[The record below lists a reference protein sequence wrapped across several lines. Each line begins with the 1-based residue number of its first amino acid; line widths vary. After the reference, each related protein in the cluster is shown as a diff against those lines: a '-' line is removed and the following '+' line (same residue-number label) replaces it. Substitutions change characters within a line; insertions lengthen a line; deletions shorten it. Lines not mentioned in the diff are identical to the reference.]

1 MMNYLSKFNLGHLN
15 NQIVI
20 AGLGSISNFCILY
33 FASNI
38 FTSISEA
45 SEFLALYSFAIIL
58 SSYFSYTSLFRNG
71 AANKLVVDLSFY
83 GLALVMILVAII
95 HNADRWMLS
104 VLIVALMF
112 TKDIYRFVGI
122 NNSKQDNFG
131 IRWSVLMLSLV
142 AFIFLV
148 NYYFSIKPIY
158 LLILSSIFTLQLG
171 SVFLF
176 KLDGGSVQ
184 FSKKLINS
192 INLTFSAAAEI
203 MPIMA
208 GYFVNVYTINIMMA
222 DDYVDYRRSFAI
234 IGISS
239 LIGSISLVVFSNGR
253 IVLTNYLVHL
263 SVLLFISMLVSFYF
277 HDSLNVMI
285 VTTLLVFSVSAA
297 INSYNKINL
306 TKMQYFY
313 LTSVPAL
320 AIITYILISTHLVP
334 VRLLLALSSIQVIY
348 CIISHVIIRSKPTPT
363 SKSPLPF

>member
-1 MMNYLSKFNLGHLN
+1 MNYLSKFYSDHLS

-33 FASNI
+33 FANNL

-45 SEFLALYSFAIIL
+45 SEFLAMYSFAIIL

-83 GLALVMILVAII
+83 GLVSVMILVATI
-95 HNADRWMLS
+95 HNADRWILS

-112 TKDIYRFVGI
+112 TKDIYRFIGV
-122 NNSKQDNFG
+122 NNLKQDNFG
-131 IRWSVLMLSLV
+131 SRWGAIVLSLV

-148 NYYFSIKPIY
+148 DYYFSIKAINT
-158 LLILSSIFTLQLG
+158 LILSSIFTLQLS

-176 KLDGGSVQ
+176 KLDGDSVQ
-184 FSKKLINS
+184 FSKKPINS

-203 MPIMA
+203 MPIIA

-222 DDYVDYRRSFAI
+222 DEYVDYRRSFAI

-239 LIGSISLVVFSNGR
+239 LVGSISLVFFSKGR
-253 IVLTNYLVHL
+253 IVLTNYLTHL

-277 HDSLNVMI
+277 QDSLNVMI
-285 VTTLLVFSVSAA
+285 LTTLLVFSVSAT

-306 TKMQYFY
+306 NKIQYFY
-313 LTSVPAL
+313 LTGVPAL
-320 AIITYILISTHLVP
+320 AITTYILISSHLAP
-334 VRLLLALSSIQVIY
+334 VRLLFVLSSIQVIY
-348 CIISHVIIRSKPTPT
+348 CFISHAIIRSKPAPYT
-363 SKSPLPF
+363 KSQFPF

>member
-1 MMNYLSKFNLGHLN
+1 MNHLSKFYSGHLS

-33 FASNI
+33 FASNLFI
-38 FTSISEA
+38 SISEA

-71 AANKLVVDLSFY
+71 AANKLVVDPSFY
-83 GLALVMILVAII
+83 GLALLMILVATI

-104 VLIVALMF
+104 VLVVALMF

-122 NNSKQDNFG
+122 NNLKQGNFC
-131 IRWSVLMLSLV
+131 IRWGVLVLSLA

-148 NYYFSIKPIY
+148 DYYFSLKPIY
-158 LLILSSIFTLQLG
+158 TIILSAIFALQLS

-176 KLDGGSVQ
+176 KLDGSSVQ
-184 FSKKLINS
+184 FSRKPINL
-192 INLTFSAAAEI
+192 INLTYSAAAEI

-222 DDYVDYRRSFAI
+222 DEYVDYRRSFAI

-239 LIGSISLVVFSNGR
+239 LIGSISLVIFSNGR
-253 IVLTNYLVHL
+253 IILVRYLKHL
-263 SVLLFISMLVSFYF
+263 FILLFISMLVSFYF
-277 HDSLNVMI
+277 QDSLNVMI

-297 INSYNKINL
+297 INSYNKIYL

-313 LTSVPAL
+313 LTSIPAL
-320 AIITYILISTHLVP
+320 VITTYILISNHLAP
-334 VRLLLALSSIQVIY
+334 VRLLIALSSIQVIY
-348 CIISHVIIRSKPTPT
+348 CVISYAIIGSKRTPNG
-363 SKSPLPF
+363 KSPFPF

>member
-1 MMNYLSKFNLGHLN
+1 MNYFSKFYSGHLS

-33 FASNI
+33 FASNL

-71 AANKLVVDLSFY
+71 AANKLVVDISFY
-83 GLALVMILVAII
+83 GLALVMILVATI
-95 HNADRWMLS
+95 HDADRWMLS

-112 TKDIYRFVGI
+112 TKDIYRFIGI
-122 NNSKQDNFG
+122 SSSKQDDFG
-131 IRWSVLMLSLV
+131 IRWSVLVLSLV

-148 NYYFSIKPIY
+148 DYYFSIKPIY
-158 LLILSSIFTLQLG
+158 TLVLSSIFTLQLG

-176 KLDGGSVQ
+176 KLDGDYVQ
-184 FSKKLINS
+184 FLNKPTNS

-222 DDYVDYRRSFAI
+222 DEYVDYRRSFAI

-239 LIGSISLVVFSNGR
+239 LVGSISLVVFSSGR
-253 IVLTNYLVHL
+253 IVLKNYLVHL
-263 SVLLFISMLVSFYF
+263 SVLLFVSMIVSVYF
-277 HDSLNVMI
+277 QDSLNVMI

-306 TKMQYFY
+306 TRVQYFY

-320 AIITYILISTHLVP
+320 AITTYILISNHLAP
-334 VRLLLALSSIQVIY
+334 ARLLLALSSIQVIY
-348 CIISHVIIRSKPTPT
+348 CIISHAIIRSKPA
-363 SKSPLPF
+363 SK

>member
-1 MMNYLSKFNLGHLN
+1 MNRLSKFYSGHLSR
-15 NQIVI
+15 QIVI
-20 AGLGSISNFCILY
+20 SGLVSISNFCILY
-33 FASNI
+33 FASKL
-38 FTSISEA
+38 FTSITEA

-71 AANKLVVDLSFY
+71 VANKLVIDLSFY
-83 GLALVMILVAII
+83 GLALVMILVATI

-122 NNSKQDNFG
+122 NNSKQNNFG
-131 IRWSVLMLSLV
+131 IRWSVLVLSLV
-142 AFIFLV
+142 VLV
-148 NYYFSIKPIY
+148 FMVDYYFTIKPINT
-158 LLILSSIFTLQLG
+158 LILSSIFTLQLG

-176 KLDGGSVQ
+176 KLDGDSVQ
-184 FSKKLINS
+184 FSKKPINS

-222 DDYVDYRRSFAI
+222 DEYVDYRRSFAI

-239 LIGSISLVVFSNGR
+239 LIGSISLVVFSTGR
-253 IVLTNYLVHL
+253 IVLANYLVHL

-277 HDSLNVMI
+277 QDSLNIMI

-306 TKMQYFY
+306 AKMQYFL
-313 LTSVPAL
+313 LTSVPAI
-320 AIITYILISTHLVP
+320 AITTYILISTHLTP
-334 VRLLLALSSIQVIY
+334 VRLLLVLSTVQVFY
-348 CIISHVIIRSKPTPT
+348 CIISHAIIRSKAT
-363 SKSPLPF
+363 SR

>member
-1 MMNYLSKFNLGHLN
+1 MNRLSKFYSGHLSN
-15 NQIVI
+15 KIVI

-33 FASNI
+33 FASNL
-38 FTSISEA
+38 FTSILDA
-45 SEFLALYSFAIIL
+45 SEFLALYSFSIIL
-58 SSYFSYTSLFRNG
+58 SSYFSYTLLFRNG
-71 AANKLVVDLSFY
+71 TADKLVVDLLFY
-83 GLALVMILVAII
+83 GLALVMILVATM

-122 NNSKQDNFG
+122 NNSKLNNFG
-131 IRWSVLMLSLV
+131 IRQGVLILSLV

-148 NYYFSIKPIY
+148 DYYFSIKPIY
-158 LLILSSIFTLQLG
+158 ILILSLIFILQLG

-176 KLDGGSVQ
+176 ELDSDSVQ
-184 FSKKLINS
+184 FSNKPINS

-203 MPIMA
+203 MPIIA

-222 DDYVDYRRSFAI
+222 DEYVDYRRSFAI

-239 LIGSISLVVFSNGR
+239 LIGSISLVVFSSGR
-253 IVLTNYLVHL
+253 IVLTKYLVHL

-277 HDSLNVMI
+277 QDSLNVMI

-297 INSYNKINL
+297 INSYNKIYL
-306 TKMQYFY
+306 TKIQYFY

-320 AIITYILISTHLVP
+320 AVTTYILISNHLAP

-348 CIISHVIIRSKPTPT
+348 CIISHAIIRSKPTPN
-363 SKSPLPF
+363 SKSPFPF

>member
-1 MMNYLSKFNLGHLN
+1 MNRLFKFYSGHLS

-33 FASNI
+33 FASNL
-38 FTSISEA
+38 FTSISDA

-71 AANKLVVDLSFY
+71 AADKLVVDLLFY
-83 GLALVMILVAII
+83 GLALVMILVATI

-104 VLIVALMF
+104 VLIVLLMF
-112 TKDIYRFVGI
+112 TKDIYRFIGI
-122 NNSKQDNFG
+122 NNSKKEDFG
-131 IRWSVLMLSLV
+131 IRWSVLFLSLA

-148 NYYFSIKPIY
+148 DYYFSIKLIY
-158 LLILSSIFTLQLG
+158 TIILSSIFALQLG
-171 SVFLF
+171 SVFF
-176 KLDGGSVQ
+176 FRLDGGSVQ
-184 FSKKLINS
+184 FSKKPINS
-192 INLTFSAAAEI
+192 INLTFSAAAEM

-222 DDYVDYRRSFAI
+222 DEYVDYRRSFAI

-239 LIGSISLVVFSNGR
+239 LIGSISLVFFSNGR
-253 IVLTNYLVHL
+253 IVLTKYLAHF
-263 SVLLFISMLVSFYF
+263 SILLLISMLVSFYF
-277 HDSLNVMI
+277 QDSLNVMI
-285 VTTLLVFSVSAA
+285 STTLLVFSVSAA
-297 INSYNKINL
+297 INSYNKIYL

-320 AIITYILISTHLVP
+320 AIITYILISNHLAP

-348 CIISHVIIRSKPTPT
+348 CVISHVIIRSKPTT
-363 SKSPLPF
+363 NGKSPFSF